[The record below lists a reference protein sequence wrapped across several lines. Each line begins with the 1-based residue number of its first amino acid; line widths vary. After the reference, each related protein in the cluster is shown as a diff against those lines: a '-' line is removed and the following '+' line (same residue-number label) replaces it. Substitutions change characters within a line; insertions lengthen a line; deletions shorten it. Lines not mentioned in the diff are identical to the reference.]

1 MISFSYLYLPPLQQK
16 VILAKVGC
24 PPIRTLDFV
33 HSHEILGQAI
43 TREENN

>member
-33 HSHEILGQAI
+33 HSHEILGQA
-43 TREENN
+43 NNYE